1 MTATETIGP
10 QSTMQQVLDAFPGA
24 RRALFKKYHLGGCS
38 SCGFSMTETLGQ
50 LCTRSNNLSVTEV
63 VASIQAGH
71 EQDQRLL
78 IEPRELAELLRG
90 PNPPRVLDIRSREE
104 WEAARIPGSE
114 LFTEASMQEIL
125 GRWPKTS
132 VFVIADHLGK
142 TGLDGAT
149 YFFGHGYENVRTLRG
164 GVDAWSQDVDASVPR
179 YKLE

>member
-1 MTATETIGP
+1 
-10 QSTMQQVLDAFPGA
+10 
-24 RRALFKKYHLGGCS
+24 
-38 SCGFSMTETLGQ
+38 MTETLGQ

-78 IEPRELAELLRG
+78 IEPRELAEWLRG